1 MGNIHIFIADELHE
15 RLRKVC
21 RHKVT
26 QQKFLEEGIEKLV
39 SEMEKGKIQPERF
52 RDYKSL
58 EARDGIRPPTEEEV
72 IVFLDEFIPYEKVQE
87 GAGLELSSS
96 AIVDEAGEKRDEKIY
111 FDNGA
116 TVVLTGEDEEVACEG
131 VAISPQYYVPD
142 DKEDE

>member
-72 IVFLDEFIPYEKVQE
+72 AVFLDEFIPYEKVQE
-87 GAGLELSSS
+87 DKKE
-96 AIVDEAGEKRDEKIY
+96 
-111 FDNGA
+111 
-116 TVVLTGEDEEVACEG
+116 EEVACEG
-131 VAISPQYYVPD
+131 VVINPQYYVPD
-142 DKEDE
+142 AKEDE

>member
-1 MGNIHIFIADELHE
+1 MKVSGSGLSFLLCTGELGNWEFMGNIHIFIADELHE

-39 SEMEKGKIQPERF
+39 SEMEVRAVDRKAV
-52 RDYKSL
+52 
-58 EARDGIRPPTEEEV
+58 EAHEE
-72 IVFLDEFIPYEKVQE
+72 
-87 GAGLELSSS
+87 
-96 AIVDEAGEKRDEKIY
+96 IY

>member
-52 RDYKSL
+52 RDYKSI
-58 EARDGIRPPTEEEV
+58 ARDGTRPPTEEEV

-87 GAGLELSSS
+87 DKKE
-96 AIVDEAGEKRDEKIY
+96 
-111 FDNGA
+111 
-116 TVVLTGEDEEVACEG
+116 EEVACEG
-131 VAISPQYYVPD
+131 VVINPQYYVPD